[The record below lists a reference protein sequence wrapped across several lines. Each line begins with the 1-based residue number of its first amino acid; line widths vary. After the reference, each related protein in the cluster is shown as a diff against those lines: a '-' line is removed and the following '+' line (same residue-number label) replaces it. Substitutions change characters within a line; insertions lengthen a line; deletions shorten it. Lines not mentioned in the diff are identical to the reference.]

1 MPKRK
6 TTKTKTLSQDSKG
19 RYLRNIGWARNSE
32 TGKISQKKF
41 YLGHDEDFARHAAA
55 RLEALWK
62 CVESRFKRDP
72 EHRIHLE
79 ILRHTLRQSANEP
92 AGENVQ
98 IKLPDEYEMVDGIIC
113 LKPEFARPFWTP
125 VSLLIA
131 KAIRDGLAVAKI
143 PAEMQFNRGL
153 RKPSDFLKELRIDF
167 NVIHLE
173 FTDEVLNTQA
183 NQDIEAEAGRLKR
196 RSQDLVAKPLSHQ
209 HLHQAIEDYK
219 VFTLQ
224 DNVEKDGESTEW
236 AKAKVRQIEFVRRN
250 TVDLDLTQVGENSV
264 IQIIETLRGRPYS
277 MKTGE
282 HCSKRYAANC
292 LREFK
297 VFLKW
302 LDKDKS
308 YYWVWPAG
316 YEFERG
322 KIADIVK
329 EESGSEPS
337 ARLIKTNTV
346 SELTELYFE
355 AEPIQRLYI
364 LLALNCGCIQAEQT
378 DLRLN
383 EIFLDE
389 RHPDSNALEIPEH
402 RKGNWIARFRGKTK
416 VYGTWSL
423 WPETVAA
430 IRWWLT
436 ERDRIKQAVCLGIK
450 KKEDEFARTTEGRLL
465 ITQRGKPVATKNK
478 RTGRL
483 PNSFNS
489 LLDRVV
495 SQNRDFNRLSFKYL
509 RKTGSTLVRKV
520 SNAEMASIY
529 LAHGKPHG
537 GDSDLEAYAN
547 RPFEQLFEALDLVHQ
562 RLKPL
567 WDAVPEPFAK
577 PRRLGGKNHISK
589 AKIKQIRRLATS
601 GKSVQKIAEKVS
613 VHTTTV
619 RRHLPEFMKKKL
631 TNKNE
636 S

>member
-6 TTKTKTLSQDSKG
+6 TTKTKTLAQDSKG

-72 EHRIHLE
+72 EDRRILE
-79 ILRHTLRQSANEP
+79 ILRHARPQSFDVP
-92 AGENVQ
+92 AGEHVQ
-98 IKLPDEYEMVDGIIC
+98 VQLPSDYEMVDGIIC

-224 DNVEKDGESTEW
+224 ENVEKDGESTEW

-282 HCSKRYAANC
+282 HCSKRHAANC

-316 YEFERG
+316 YDR
-322 KIADIVK
+322 
-329 EESGSEPS
+329 PS
-337 ARLIKTNTV
+337 KSNFHTSDAR
-346 SELTELYFE
+346 
-355 AEPIQRLYI
+355 
-364 LLALNCGCIQAEQT
+364 
-378 DLRLN
+378 
-383 EIFLDE
+383 
-389 RHPDSNALEIPEH
+389 
-402 RKGNWIARFRGKTK
+402 
-416 VYGTWSL
+416 
-423 WPETVAA
+423 
-430 IRWWLT
+430 
-436 ERDRIKQAVCLGIK
+436 
-450 KKEDEFARTTEGRLL
+450 
-465 ITQRGKPVATKNK
+465 
-478 RTGRL
+478 
-483 PNSFNS
+483 
-489 LLDRVV
+489 
-495 SQNRDFNRLSFKYL
+495 
-509 RKTGSTLVRKV
+509 
-520 SNAEMASIY
+520 
-529 LAHGKPHG
+529 
-537 GDSDLEAYAN
+537 
-547 RPFEQLFEALDLVHQ
+547 
-562 RLKPL
+562 
-567 WDAVPEPFAK
+567 
-577 PRRLGGKNHISK
+577 
-589 AKIKQIRRLATS
+589 
-601 GKSVQKIAEKVS
+601 
-613 VHTTTV
+613 
-619 RRHLPEFMKKKL
+619 
-631 TNKNE
+631 
-636 S
+636 